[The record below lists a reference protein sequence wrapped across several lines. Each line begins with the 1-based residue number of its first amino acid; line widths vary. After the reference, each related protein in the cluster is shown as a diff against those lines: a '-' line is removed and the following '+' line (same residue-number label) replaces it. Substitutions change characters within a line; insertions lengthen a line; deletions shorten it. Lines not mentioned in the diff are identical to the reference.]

1 MHNHDMQ
8 HDHAHSGVQ
17 PADQSPT
24 DQEPTAFHG
33 MLLFG
38 EETAY
43 FSHLPMFTHPSHV
56 YQAIFEV
63 TLSKKGTDCM
73 AAYVEDRRTHPKAR
87 MYGFAP
93 IINEIDDD
101 PLTDEF
107 ILTDLV
113 TPANPHNPQ
122 SPPIRSSFKGD
133 IYRGHF
139 ETFHE
144 HEKAESD
151 PPKPI
156 RGLKNVVAHVTNA
169 IVFRKFNFH
178 QTLPQLE
185 YFLFGKASELFLSH
199 VITPPRDFDQVLG
212 VQVEDHQFTDDE
224 LRQGLLVTFPGR
236 GNSVDNKIQ
245 EQEQVTGQ
253 IQIPAQRPEGPH
265 SLAVQLKA
273 GTQFYF
279 ETDDL
284 VPPDHADH
292 GH

>member
-1 MHNHDMQ
+1 MHNHS
-8 HDHAHSGVQ
+8 HD
-17 PADQSPT
+17 
-24 DQEPTAFHG
+24 ETAFHG

-38 EETAY
+38 EGTAY

-63 TLSKKGTDCM
+63 TLTKEGTDPM
-73 AAYVEDRRTHPKAR
+73 AAYVEDRRTHPKAK

-93 IINEIDDD
+93 IIDEEDED
-101 PLTDEF
+101 PLTDKF
-107 ILTDLV
+107 VLTDLV
-113 TPANPHNPQ
+113 TPASPHDHHHQ

-144 HEKAESD
+144 HEKAESE
-151 PPKPI
+151 PPEPI
-156 RGLKNVVAHVTNA
+156 PGLENVVAHVTNT
-169 IVFRKFNFH
+169 IVFRKFNVH

-185 YFLFGKASELFLSH
+185 YFLFGKARELFLGH
-199 VITPPRDFDQVLG
+199 VITRPPDFDQVLG

-236 GNSVDNKIQ
+236 ENSVDNKIQ

-253 IQIPAQRPEGPH
+253 VQVPAQRPDGPH

-284 VPPDHADH
+284 EPPRPPS
-292 GH
+292 GHVGH

>member
-1 MHNHDMQ
+1 M
-8 HDHAHSGVQ
+8 HDHG
-17 PADQSPT
+17 
-24 DQEPTAFHG
+24 QEPPPEPKPAFHG

-43 FSHLPMFTHPSHV
+43 FSHLPMFHPNHD

-63 TLSKKGTDCM
+63 SFSKAGTDPL
-73 AAYVEDRRTHPKAR
+73 AGYLEDRRTHPKAK
-87 MYGFAP
+87 MYGFEP
-93 IINEIDDD
+93 IIDDEDED
-101 PLTDEF
+101 PLTDKF

-113 TPANPHNPQ
+113 TPANPHDPQ
-122 SPPIRSSFKGD
+122 SPPIRSSFKGG

-151 PPKPI
+151 PPEPI
-156 RGLKNVVAHVTNA
+156 PGLENVVAHVTNVV
-169 IVFRKFNFH
+169 IFRKFNVH
-178 QTLPQLE
+178 QILPQLE
-185 YFLFGKASELFLSH
+185 YFLFGKARELFLSH
-199 VITPPRDFDQVLG
+199 VITRPTDFDQVLG

-236 GNSVDNKIQ
+236 ENSVDNKIQ

-253 IQIPAQRPEGPH
+253 MQVPAQRPDGPH

-284 VPPDHADH
+284 T
-292 GH
+292 

>member
-1 MHNHDMQ
+1 MHNHGQ
-8 HDHAHSGVQ
+8 HGQDKA
-17 PADQSPT
+17 T
-24 DQEPTAFHG
+24 FHG

-56 YQAIFEV
+56 FQAIFEV
-63 TLSKKGTDCM
+63 TLSKEGTDPM
-73 AAYVEDRRTHPKAR
+73 AAYVEDRRTHPKAK

-93 IINEIDDD
+93 MINEVDED
-101 PLTDEF
+101 PLTDAF

-113 TPANPHNPQ
+113 TPANPHDPQ

-151 PPKPI
+151 PSEPI
-156 RGLKNVVAHVTNA
+156 PGLENVVAHVTNP
-169 IVFRKFNFH
+169 IVFRKFNIH

-185 YFLFGKASELFLSH
+185 YFLFGKARELFLSH
-199 VITPPRDFDQVLG
+199 LITRPRTGMRDFDQVLG

-236 GNSVDNKIQ
+236 ENSEDNKIQ

-253 IQIPAQRPEGPH
+253 VQVPARRPDGPH

-284 VPPDHADH
+284 ELPSNHV

>member
-1 MHNHDMQ
+1 M
-8 HDHAHSGVQ
+8 HDHGHTEG
-17 PADQSPT
+17 P
-24 DQEPTAFHG
+24 EPGFHG

-43 FSHLPMFTHPSHV
+43 LSHLPMFGHPQHE

-63 TLSKKGTDCM
+63 TFSKAGTDPL
-73 AAYVEDRRTHPKAR
+73 AAYLKDRRTHLEAR

-93 IINEIDDD
+93 IIDEKDED
-101 PLTDEF
+101 PLTDAF

-113 TPANPHNPQ
+113 TPANPHDSQ

-133 IYRGHF
+133 IWRGHF

-144 HEKAESD
+144 HEKGGEPVPGLES
-151 PPKPI
+151 
-156 RGLKNVVAHVTNA
+156 VTAHVTNA
-169 IVFRKFNFH
+169 VIFRKFNIH

-185 YFLFGKASELFLSH
+185 YFLFGKARELFLAH
-199 VITPPRDFDQVLG
+199 VITDPPDFDQVLG
-212 VQVEDHQFTDDE
+212 VQVNGHQFTDDE
-224 LRQGLLVTFPGR
+224 LRQGILVSFPGR
-236 GNSVDNKIQ
+236 ENSVDQKIQ

-253 IQIPAQRPEGPH
+253 VQVPAQRPDGPH

-284 VPPDHADH
+284 AAKQQ
-292 GH
+292 

>member
-1 MHNHDMQ
+1 MHSHNQ
-8 HDHAHSGVQ
+8 GQA
-17 PADQSPT
+17 
-24 DQEPTAFHG
+24 AFHG

-56 YQAIFEV
+56 FQAIFEV
-63 TLSKKGTDCM
+63 TLSKEGTDPM
-73 AAYVEDRRTHPKAR
+73 AAYVEDRRTHPQAK

-93 IINEIDDD
+93 VIDEEDED
-101 PLTDEF
+101 ALTDAF

-113 TPANPHNPQ
+113 TPANPHDPQ
-122 SPPIRSSFKGD
+122 SLPIRSSFKGH

-144 HEKAESD
+144 HEKAESEK
-151 PPKPI
+151 PKPI
-156 RGLKNVVAHVTNA
+156 PGLENVVAHVTNTV
-169 IVFRKFNFH
+169 VFRKFNVH

-185 YFLFGKASELFLSH
+185 YLLFGKARELFLSH
-199 VITPPRDFDQVLG
+199 VITRPPPGMRDFDQVLG
-212 VQVEDHQFTDDE
+212 VQVEDHQFTEDE

-236 GNSVDNKIQ
+236 ENSEDNKIQ

-253 IQIPAQRPEGPH
+253 IQVHARRPDGPH
-265 SLAVQLKA
+265 SLAVQLKV

-284 VPPDHADH
+284 ELPSNHA

>member
-1 MHNHDMQ
+1 MHNQ
-8 HDHAHSGVQ
+8 HDHGQETVQ
-17 PADQSPT
+17 
-24 DQEPTAFHG
+24 FHG

-38 EETAY
+38 EGTAY

-63 TLSKKGTDCM
+63 TLSKEGTDPM
-73 AAYVEDRRTHPKAR
+73 AAYVEDRRTHSMAR

-93 IINEIDDD
+93 IINEEDED
-101 PLTDEF
+101 PLTDKF

-113 TPANPHNPQ
+113 THANPHDPQ

-144 HEKAESD
+144 HEKGG
-151 PPKPI
+151 PKI
-156 RGLKNVVAHVTNA
+156 LDDVVANVTNA

-185 YFLFGKASELFLSH
+185 YFLFGKARELFLSH
-199 VITPPRDFDQVLG
+199 VITPPRDFARDFDQVLS
-212 VQVEDHQFTDDE
+212 VQVEDHQFTNDE

-236 GNSVDNKIQ
+236 ENSIDNRIQ

-253 IQIPAQRPEGPH
+253 IQVSAQRPEGPH

-284 VPPDHADH
+284 EPPRNHGGH